1 MADINDTEVSPPT
14 NDDQAAPDPELK
26 PRRPDHE
33 PQDDVPFNAA
43 GRSQPDRMARALE
56 HARICAR
63 IADDNR
69 AKDIMV
75 LDLRQAT
82 PLVDFFV
89 IATASSRRQSNAI
102 ATEIDQEMKRLKDF
116 KLGLEGSEEGRW
128 VLVDYG
134 DFVVHVFSGE
144 ARTYYGLEDIWG
156 DAPRLDWQDPDRV
169 RPAPRSRGKLE
180 TAPEAK
186 AESMPEADLGT
197 GTEAATDQVEE
208 TL

>member
-14 NDDQAAPDPELK
+14 NEDQAAPDPDLK

-43 GRSQPDRMARALE
+43 GRSQPERLARALE

-69 AKDIMV
+69 AKDILL

-89 IATASSRRQSNAI
+89 IATANSRRQGNAI
-102 ATEIDQEMKRLKDF
+102 AERDRPGDEAAGRAQARHRRL
-116 KLGLEGSEEGRW
+116 GRGA
-128 VLVDYG
+128 L
-134 DFVVHVFSGE
+134 
-144 ARTYYGLEDIWG
+144 
-156 DAPRLDWQDPDRV
+156 DPDRLRRLR
-169 RPAPRSRGKLE
+169 RPRLLERGADLLRPGRHLGRRPPARLARPRPRPPRAADQGQAGSRGGRD
-180 TAPEAK
+180 PEAR
-186 AESMPEADLGT
+186 ASRA
-197 GTEAATDQVEE
+197 
-208 TL
+208 